1 MSSVVTKRVE
11 YSLEAKG
18 RVFNIE
24 HIQIWE
30 KDYPNLLH
38 WETKINGIP
47 RYTSHP
53 NRWRTTMP
61 SKKEMEKHLEL
72 YDLNYVGYTAKDI
85 DGRIIYMKEL

>member
-1 MSSVVTKRVE
+1 MEMITKTKE
-11 YSLEAKG
+11 YDLEYNGK
-18 RVFNIE
+18 VF
-24 HIQIWE
+24 HITNEQVWS
-30 KDYPNLLH
+30 KDYPNLKR

-61 SKKEMEKHLEL
+61 SKKEMEKHLKL